1 MTNPKS
7 ENLNNIKAQNP
18 KELNNFEFEIGA
30 CQVRDL
36 TGLSYRDEVRW
47 GT

>member
-18 KELNNFEFEIGA
+18 KGLNPFEFE
-30 CQVRDL
+30 VWNL
-36 TGLSYRDEVRW
+36 EFV
-47 GT
+47 